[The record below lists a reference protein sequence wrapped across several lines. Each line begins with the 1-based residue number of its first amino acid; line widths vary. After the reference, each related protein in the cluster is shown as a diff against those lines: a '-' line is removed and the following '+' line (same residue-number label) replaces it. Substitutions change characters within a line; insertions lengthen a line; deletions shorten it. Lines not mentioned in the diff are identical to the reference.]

1 MKFRLCDYSDVC
13 ILVNGTITISAAGA
27 DDDPKQAEKR
37 NKEVIFKN
45 CPPFT
50 NYISEINNTQVD
62 NLSVLIFWCIYFR
75 EVKKKIVFRE
85 YFILRMASF

>member
-1 MKFRLCDYSDVC
+1 M
-13 ILVNGTITISAAGA
+13 NGTITISAAGA

-62 NLSVLIFWCIYFR
+62 TLSVLIFWCIYFR
-75 EVKKKIVFRE
+75 EVKKNRISRVLYFANGKFLKI
-85 YFILRMASF
+85 LSL